1 MNRGD
6 LVSVIEPI
14 LGSGQPLEPWLHA
27 HLDAA
32 KARLAAEGALILR
45 GFSAEADETAENVLA
60 ALDGELL
67 DDAFWSTPRKGVSR
81 KTFTA
86 TEMASDRAIAL
97 HSEMSYM
104 SAWPRLLAF
113 HALEVA
119 EDGGATTV
127 CNLDEASV
135 ALGDLLTPFSEKGV
149 LYRRCYHN
157 GIDVPWK
164 TAFRTEDRDEVADIA
179 AKAGMEIEWLPGN
192 VLLTEHRAQGCVE
205 AENGA
210 ILWFNQ
216 SHVFH
221 PANQAP
227 AAQAQLVQLLGADRL
242 PRQSYYGDRSVILPE
257 IVARVTDVF
266 NSLTHE
272 MRWQRGDV
280 IILDNL
286 RFAHGRMPFKGTR
299 RLHVAMAN
307 SQSTPRRTPL
317 FSHV

>member
-1 MNRGD
+1 
-6 LVSVIEPI
+6 
-14 LGSGQPLEPWLHA
+14 
-27 HLDAA
+27 
-32 KARLAAEGALILR
+32 
-45 GFSAEADETAENVLA
+45 
-60 ALDGELL
+60 
-67 DDAFWSTPRKGVSR
+67 
-81 KTFTA
+81 
-86 TEMASDRAIAL
+86 
-97 HSEMSYM
+97 
-104 SAWPRLLAF
+104 
-113 HALEVA
+113 
-119 EDGGATTV
+119 
-127 CNLDEASV
+127 
-135 ALGDLLTPFSEKGV
+135 
-149 LYRRCYHN
+149 
-157 GIDVPWK
+157 
-164 TAFRTEDRDEVADIA
+164 
-179 AKAGMEIEWLPGN
+179 MEIEWLPGN

-257 IVARVTDVF
+257 IVARVNDVF

-286 RFAHGRMPFKGTR
+286 RFAHGRMPFKGAR

>member
-6 LVSVIEPI
+6 LVSALEPI
-14 LGSGQPLEPWLHA
+14 VGSGRPLEPWLHA
-27 HLDAA
+27 HLDTV
-32 KARLAAEGALILR
+32 KARLTADGAIILR
-45 GFSAEADETAENVLA
+45 GFSAEADETAENVLT

-67 DDAFWSTPRKGVSR
+67 DDAFWSTPRQGVSR

-86 TEMASDRAIAL
+86 TEMAPNRSIAL

-104 SAWPRLLAF
+104 PVWPRLVAF

-135 ALGDLLTPFSEKGV
+135 ALGDLLTPFAEKGV
-149 LYRRCYHN
+149 LYKRCYHN

-164 TAFRTEDRDEVADIA
+164 TAFRTEDRDEVAEIA

-192 VLLTEHRAQGCVE
+192 ILLTEHRAQGCVL

-210 ILWFNQ
+210 SLWFNQ

-221 PANQAP
+221 PANLAP
-227 AAQAQLVQLLGADRL
+227 EAQAQLVQLLGADRL
-242 PRQSYYGDRSVILPE
+242 PRQSFYGDGSAIIPE
-257 IVARVTDVF
+257 IVARVNDVF
-266 NSLTHE
+266 NRLTHE
-272 MRWQRGDV
+272 MHWQRGDV
-280 IILDNL
+280 LILDNM
-286 RFAHGRMPFKGTR
+286 RFAHGRMPFEGTR

-307 SQSTPRRTPL
+307 SQAIPSRTQL
-317 FSHV
+317 FTDV